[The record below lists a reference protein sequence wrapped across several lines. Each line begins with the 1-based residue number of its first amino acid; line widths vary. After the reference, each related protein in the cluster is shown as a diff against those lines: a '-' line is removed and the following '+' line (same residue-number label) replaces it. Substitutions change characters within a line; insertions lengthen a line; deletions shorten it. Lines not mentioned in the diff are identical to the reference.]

1 MLLTLLLLLHSVYG
15 LVSAESCSVENS
27 SSCASHLC
35 AADRIPVCYDWRCA
49 CACRG
54 CDFSL
59 SDCINTT
66 CVATR
71 HTVPAAAEKAMVPST
86 HGLAPRAVFFD
97 TFALITQPFAT
108 TRGACFAPYSRFLFS
123 APTFIGRIGVR
134 VSSTASSQ
142 FTFFINTFPCCSQ
155 TFSSTPL
162 ISATATIPS
171 TGGTFQYI
179 WSPPW
184 SFTAIPGI
192 VYGIGAVHNT
202 GTVQYGINTV
212 TASAGGITNAVG
224 NGNTGCSLNDGG
236 IASATVM
243 IALDD
248 TATTGNE

>member
-1 MLLTLLLLLHSVYG
+1 MALFPRNRVLWRTARPVHLISVLQIEFQSATIGAVLVRVEDAISLYPTVSTLPVWQLG
-15 LVSAESCSVENS
+15 T
-27 SSCASHLC
+27 LC
-35 AADRIPVCYDWRCA
+35 Q
-49 CACRG
+49 
-54 CDFSL
+54 L
-59 SDCINTT
+59 QLK
-66 CVATR
+66 
-71 HTVPAAAEKAMVPST
+71 KAMVPST

-202 GTVQYGINTV
+202 GTVRYGFNTA

-224 NGNTGCSLNDGG
+224 NGNIDCSLNNVGSG
-236 IASATVM
+236 SAAIM

-248 TATTGNE
+248 TAITGNE